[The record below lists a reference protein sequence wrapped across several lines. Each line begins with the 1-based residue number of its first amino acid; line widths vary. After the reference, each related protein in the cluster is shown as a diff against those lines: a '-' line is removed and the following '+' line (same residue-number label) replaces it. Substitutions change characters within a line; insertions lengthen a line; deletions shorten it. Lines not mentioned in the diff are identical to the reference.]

1 MARVS
6 IYVSDDLKSRMAEV
20 GDALNWSDIA
30 RPAFEAAIATFNHQ
44 RGRNMETVIERLRA
58 SKAQYTHHAEGHG
71 KAAGRQWGSDKASFF
86 ELRAISEL
94 DLGVLTDNLERIE
107 GAIVRALDPENTY
120 GSDAAEIIFGDRAWP
135 TKEWL
140 LGWIEGAQELFEEVK
155 DQL

>member
-6 IYVSDDLKSRMAEV
+6 IYVSDDL
-20 GDALNWSDIA
+20 
-30 RPAFEAAIATFNHQ
+30 
-44 RGRNMETVIERLRA
+44 
-58 SKAQYTHHAEGHG
+58 
-71 KAAGRQWGSDKASFF
+71 
-86 ELRAISEL
+86 
-94 DLGVLTDNLERIE
+94 
-107 GAIVRALDPENTY
+107 NTY